1 VLANVG
7 HERESV
13 YLMGI
18 KWRSES
24 RDSNIT
30 ANATAA
36 AMNGWAARAY
46 LPCAQVNIATHPSG
60 IVKLPKTYKEVVKM
74 MEKFRVPILV
84 TLDSGEE
91 ELRTFSVEAWG
102 FAEAI
107 EIAEQQAQQDEH
119 VVEVKP
125 QVRWKVW
132 TYEIND
138 PPYSNLHGLNFNG
151 WCLQMVR
158 FRD

>member
-1 VLANVG
+1 
-7 HERESV
+7 
-13 YLMGI
+13 
-18 KWRSES
+18 
-24 RDSNIT
+24 
-30 ANATAA
+30 
-36 AMNGWAARAY
+36 
-46 LPCAQVNIATHPSG
+46 
-60 IVKLPKTYKEVVKM
+60 M

-125 QVRWKVW
+125 QVR
-132 TYEIND
+132 
-138 PPYSNLHGLNFNG
+138 
-151 WCLQMVR
+151 
-158 FRD
+158 